1 MITCVHIFF
10 RFDIAH
16 SRSKIIVVVKG
27 EMPSKE
33 KIPEGLYDYIRTRTY
48 LSWQDPWF
56 WQKLRYALP
65 HKGAAKSRCF
75 KGLFGYHNRH
85 SSQLPLLQ
93 SGRTSQAMS
102 TLALDACSPSPDV
115 SVNGL
120 KTNEIH
126 NSISP
131 I

>member
-1 MITCVHIFF
+1 MHNLTNFSFF

-27 EMPSKE
+27 DMPSKE
-33 KIPEGLYDYIRTRTY
+33 NFPEGLYDYIRTRTY

-56 WQKLRYALP
+56 WKKLRYALP
-65 HKGAAKSRCF
+65 HKGAKSRFF
-75 KGLFGYHNRH
+75 KGLFGQRNKRPD
-85 SSQLPLLQ
+85 QLHLLQ
-93 SGRTSQAMS
+93 SGSTSQAMS
-102 TLALDACSPSPDV
+102 TLNLDAFSPSPDV

-120 KTNEIH
+120 TMNGKH
-126 NSISP
+126 NSVSP